1 MTLVLEATLK
11 GRDYFLDFDEMEL
24 LSKKA
29 AEVCS
34 LTIKEINEKVWHP
47 KMQPLVES
55 SLQREEKYREIFAKD
70 VSEFL
75 EIIKRVEGKVDLEEI
90 QFITNKLAE
99 IKEMQI
105 EGNSIFREILAYLSK
120 HGYAKPRDTPPS

>member
-1 MTLVLEATLK
+1 MQRILLALLLLFIAACDQPSQEELEAISTQLDELEEIRVKSRGIGQTVIDNMTLVLEATLK

-47 KMQPLVES
+47 KMQPLV
-55 SLQREEKYREIFAKD
+55 
-70 VSEFL
+70 
-75 EIIKRVEGKVDLEEI
+75 
-90 QFITNKLAE
+90 
-99 IKEMQI
+99 
-105 EGNSIFREILAYLSK
+105 
-120 HGYAKPRDTPPS
+120 